1 MSPAPERRSYRT
13 RYTSVGRGQ
22 AAWRIVGNSIEILAL
37 TVTSAVRPPDTVA
50 FDNDGCHDLCWARER
65 FGKFA
70 DLWDAIR
77 SEYWQLLFRSDP
89 HFT

>member
-1 MSPAPERRSYRT
+1 MSADPAHGTPRT

-22 AAWRIVGNSIEILAL
+22 AAWRMIGSSIEILAL
-37 TVTSAVRPPDTVA
+37 TVTNAARPPESVA
-50 FDNDGCHDLCWARER
+50 FDDDSCHDLCWARER

-77 SEYWQLLFRSDP
+77 SEYWQLLFHSDASVI
-89 HFT
+89 